1 MKAKYK
7 DLGLTKEEFDS
18 LRGRYQLIK
27 NRCYNKKNNHYYLYG
42 GRGITMC
49 NEWLN
54 SCDEFYKWAIKNG
67 FKKELT
73 IDRIDNNGNY
83 SPTNCRW
90 VDYYIQSKNR
100 RNIKTYEIN
109 GKYLTLTEIS
119 KKYKI
124 SFHKLE
130 NRIINNKIDVYTAI
144 DFGNKFT
151 KCFKKVGQF
160 SKEGK
165 LIKVFDR
172 QKDACIELGIKKQNL
187 SLCIKDFN
195 KTAGGFKWQ
204 YLN

>member
-49 NEWLN
+49 DEWLN
-54 SCDEFYKWAIKNG
+54 SYDAFYKWAIENG

-73 IDRIDNNGNY
+73 IDRINNNGNY
-83 SPTNCRW
+83 CPENCRW
-90 VDYYIQSKNR
+90 VDYYTQSKNR

-109 GKYLTLTEIS
+109 GERLTLTEIS
-119 KKYKI
+119 RKYKI

-130 NRIINNKIDVYTAI
+130 SRVINNKMDIYVAI
-144 DFGNKFT
+144 SFGNEYT
-151 KCFKKVGQF
+151 KYPKKVGQF
-160 SKEGK
+160 SKDGK
-165 LIKVFDR
+165 LIKIFNR
-172 QKDACIELGIKKQNL
+172 QKDACIELGIKKQNI
-187 SLCIKDFN
+187 SLCIKDFS

>member
-1 MKAKYK
+1 
-7 DLGLTKEEFDS
+7 
-18 LRGRYQLIK
+18 
-27 NRCYNKKNNHYYLYG
+27 
-42 GRGITMC
+42 MC

-109 GKYLTLTEIS
+109 GEYLTLTEIS

-124 SFHKLE
+124 SKYQTS
-130 NRIINNKIDVYTAI
+130 R
-144 DFGNKFT
+144 
-151 KCFKKVGQF
+151 
-160 SKEGK
+160 
-165 LIKVFDR
+165 
-172 QKDACIELGIKKQNL
+172 
-187 SLCIKDFN
+187 
-195 KTAGGFKWQ
+195 
-204 YLN
+204 